1 MLEDGYTDVPPGKI
15 AAVVTYLELRE
26 PPAGET
32 RPLPAGFSLERLTAP
47 DLAAYRAL
55 FRAVGEPWLWFSRLS
70 MTDAQLSAVLDDPL
84 NEVYVLQTGG
94 DAKGLLELDRRTPPD
109 VEIGFLGVTPDLVGA
124 GTGAAMMGFALER
137 ARVLAA
143 PRVVLH
149 TCSLDHPRALSFYLR
164 LGFRPYKR
172 AIEVADDP
180 RLAGLLPL
188 TAAPHVPV
196 IYGERLTANG

>member
-26 PPAGET
+26 RPAGAP
-32 RPLPAGFSLERLTAP
+32 RPLPAGFSLERLTSP
-47 DLAAYRAL
+47 DLADYRAL
-55 FRAVGEPWLWFSRLS
+55 FRAVGEPWLWFSRLA
-70 MTDAQLSAVLDDPL
+70 MTDAELSAVLNDPL
-84 NEVYVLQTGG
+84 NEVYILRLAGE
-94 DAKGLLELDRRTPPD
+94 ARGLLELDRRMPPD

-124 GTGAAMMGFALER
+124 GTGAAMMAFALER
-137 ARVLAA
+137 ARALGA
-143 PRVVLH
+143 PRILLH

-164 LGFRPYKR
+164 MGFQPYRR

-196 IYGERLTANG
+196 IDG